1 MMIRSFLLAFAL
13 LSATTAGAAGQSP
26 ASAQA
31 PAPPGNAESGKRL
44 FMKHTCYFCH
54 GTAGQGGAAGAR
66 VAAVARNAQGFI
78 RYVRRPSGQMP
89 AYTEK
94 ILSDQELADIF
105 AYVKGLPVAKPTR
118 EIPLLDQLKDRP
130 F

>member
-1 MMIRSFLLAFAL
+1 M
-13 LSATTAGAAGQSP
+13 
-26 ASAQA
+26 
-31 PAPPGNAESGKRL
+31 
-44 FMKHTCYFCH
+44 
-54 GTAGQGGAAGAR
+54 
-66 VAAVARNAQGFI
+66 

-89 AYTEK
+89 AFTEE
-94 ILSDQELADIF
+94 ILSDQELTDIF